1 MAVQQSPSLSS
12 IATDPLRVFKFE
24 VLFHPP
30 QALAASLGVSASSS
44 FSYGFMTVSGPA
56 INIEVIPY
64 REGGMNTTTQ
74 KMPGQADFGSITMSH
89 GVKMA
94 SSQMDIL
101 WMSQLFTVMQGSG
114 NQAPGAEF
122 RMICDV
128 YVLDHPVT
136 TASAP
141 VKAAFRLYNTW
152 PSSLAFS
159 DFDAGANAFLIA
171 QMSLAYEG
179 FDVLVAAGSGTTEV
193 SFSS

>member
-1 MAVQQSPSLSS
+1 MAVKQSPSLSS

-24 VLFHPP
+24 VLFYPP
-30 QALAASLGVSASSS
+30 QALAASLGVSASTS

-74 KMPGQADFGSITMSH
+74 KMPGQADFGAITMSH
-89 GVKMA
+89 GVKLA
-94 SSQMDIL
+94 ASQMDIL

-122 RMICDV
+122 RMVCDV

-159 DFDAGANAFLIA
+159 DLDAGANAFLIS

-179 FDVLVAAGSGTTEV
+179 FDVLVASSSGSTEV
-193 SFSS
+193 SFAS